1 MHIIHLH
8 KNLEEIIQEMQ
19 AAKKYMINT
28 FMENV
33 LQNTKKFG
41 KYFRSKCVNENTIKF
56 LYKD

>member
-41 KYFRSKCVNENTIKF
+41 K
-56 LYKD
+56 